1 MGKRKADVMEM
12 DEEFETDAEEE
23 EAPRQKVYTVTE
35 NLKVDL
41 TPEEILAASREM
53 ARAVDE
59 LHDLEQQRKAA
70 VETYKARIA
79 QATAQVQVNSVL
91 VRNGYEFRKVE
102 VRCTLDYDRTWVTS
116 VRLDTGEVVES
127 RAMTPDEK
135 QMTF

>member
-1 MGKRKADVMEM
+1 MGKRKTDVMEM
-12 DEEFETDAEEE
+12 DEEFETDAEE
-23 EAPRQKVYTVTE
+23 APRQKFYTVTE

-70 VETYKARIA
+70 AETYKARITQA
-79 QATAQVQVNSVL
+79 QATVQINSVL
-91 VRNGYEFRKVE
+91 VRNGYEFRKTE
-102 VRCTLDYDRTWVTS
+102 VRRTLDYDRAWVTS